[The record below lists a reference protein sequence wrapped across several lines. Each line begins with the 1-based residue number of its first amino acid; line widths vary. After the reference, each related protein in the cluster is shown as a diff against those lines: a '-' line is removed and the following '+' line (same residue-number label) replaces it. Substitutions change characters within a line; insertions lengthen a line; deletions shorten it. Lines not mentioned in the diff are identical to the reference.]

1 LLVTASYAWSHGL
14 DDSPGS
20 EQGSTAALY
29 YNPQA
34 DYGNSLQDERHV
46 FSSSILYK
54 LPFGRGQKFDSGAGY
69 FTNLLIGGWQLNVIG
84 RMNTGTPVDLSV
96 SGNNDSARPDLIKP
110 LSYPK
115 TLGEWFNTSSFA
127 APPTVSA
134 NGVNVFTRMGTLG
147 RDQVYGPGGRSADLS
162 VQKNFQLY
170 GRIVLELHGDAF
182 NVTNTP
188 QFTNPDAGIYDSNF
202 GKITS
207 IQDNSQRELQLA
219 ARLTF

>member
-1 LLVTASYAWSHGL
+1 
-14 DDSPGS
+14 
-20 EQGSTAALY
+20 
-29 YNPQA
+29 
-34 DYGNSLQDERHV
+34 
-46 FSSSILYK
+46 
-54 LPFGRGQKFDSGAGY
+54 
-69 FTNLLIGGWQLNVIG
+69 
-84 RMNTGTPVDLSV
+84 MNTGTPVDLSV